1 MIKNLVIAFG
11 LLFFTSLVFA
21 QKEVILADAVTKSH
35 IEGAHLWI
43 AEPEIGSFSDGMGKV
58 ILPAIKD
65 DLEVIASH
73 LGYDYYRSEYN
84 QLPDTIYMVP
94 LATDLS
100 TVELKAKATAKT
112 KRYFRQFR
120 SALLGKTRNAKA
132 TTILNPDVLK
142 YQLKDGALTVEAKEM
157 LKLDNTRTGYT
168 MELLLESFSMKDNEV
183 SYSVKPHFTTHG
195 SLTKDQKK
203 NRDQTFAGSYAHF
216 ISHFIQNTH
225 RKAGYIVNI
234 VAQNNDGSLRII
246 GPGKRSALIQPGED
260 YLTLKSSALIQVV
273 YSKEKDII
281 SDTETLKGGLSILG
295 QSVEADMISQE
306 KNSISVGKN
315 AQVSYIFL
323 PYSKAIL
330 DKSGMPKK
338 AKSLVFLGYWNYE
351 GVADL
356 LPRKV
361 AYEANIPELNGFV
374 LNKLLLNANAIVKG
388 ARKDQ
393 IPAINNP
400 TFKLPRSFH
409 PEEPVLGVF
418 YNGIAK
424 AYPVRILDL
433 HELVNDKFGD
443 HGVAVTYCP
452 LCDSG
457 ISFLSDGRKFGV
469 SGLLYNSDVL
479 LYDQASESLW
489 SQILGKAIS
498 GEASGLTL
506 GEIPTQRTTLD
517 SWLVQYPES
526 LVLTENTGFDR
537 RYLGDSY
544 KDYHSSDKLMFHVEH
559 ENDALDNKSKI
570 VGFKIQEQNFALRRN
585 SFRNKVRAIDIPDI
599 GKITIQLKHDAPEIK
614 FKERIILPKEMYWF
628 AWIAFF
634 PETILL
640 K

>member
-1 MIKNLVIAFG
+1 MMKHLVIAFG
-11 LLFFTSLVFA
+11 LLFFASLVFG
-21 QKEVILADAVTKSH
+21 QKEVIVADALTKSP
-35 IEGAHLWI
+35 IEGAHLWV
-43 AEPEIGSFSDGMGKV
+43 AETEIGSFSDISGRI

-65 DLEVIASH
+65 ALEVIASH
-73 LGYDYYRSEYN
+73 LGYDYYRSGYY

-120 SALLGKTRNAKA
+120 SALLGKTKNAKA

-142 YQLKDGALTVEAKEM
+142 YQLKDGVLTVEAKEM
-157 LKLDNTRTGYT
+157 LKLDNTSTGYT

-183 SYSVKPHFTTHG
+183 SYSVKPHFTTHA
-195 SLTKDQKK
+195 SLSKDQKK

-246 GPGKRSALIQPGED
+246 GPGKRSALIHPSED
-260 YLTLKSSALIQVV
+260 FLTLKSSALIQVV

-330 DKSGMPKK
+330 DKSGLPKK
-338 AKSLVFLGYWNYE
+338 AKSLVFLGYWNYQ

-361 AYEANIPELNGFV
+361 AYQPHVPEQNGFV
-374 LNKLLLNANAIVKG
+374 LNQLLLNSNAIVKG

-424 AYPVRILDL
+424 AYPVRILEL
-433 HELVNDKFGD
+433 HEVVNDKFGD
-443 HGVAVTYCP
+443 HSVLVTYCP

-457 ISFLSDGRKFGV
+457 MSFLSDGRKFGA

-479 LYDQASESLW
+479 LYDKATESLW

-506 GEIPTQRTTLD
+506 NEVPTQRTSLEN
-517 SWLVQYPES
+517 WLAQYPKT

-544 KDYHSSDKLMFHVEH
+544 DDYHSSDKLMFHVEH
-559 ENDALDNKSKI
+559 ENDALDNKTKI
-570 VGFKIQEQNFALRRN
+570 VGFKIEGQNFALRRN
-585 SFRNKVRAIDIPDI
+585 SFRNKVRTIEIPDF
-599 GKITIQLKHDAPEIK
+599 GTITIQLQHGAPRIK
-614 FKERIILPKEMYWF
+614 YKEQTLLPKEMYWF

-634 PETILL
+634 PDTILL